1 MGRVKFLGDS
11 YQRLNSFPRLVIKDA
26 GYQLGL
32 VEAGEEPLDWKPMP
46 SVGPGVREIRIWA
59 SDGTFRV
66 IYVVRSTVGVFVLH
80 AFAKK
85 TEQTSKRDINLAR
98 ARLKEVP

>member
-11 YQRLNSFPRLVIKDA
+11 YDRLNSFPRQVIRDA

-59 SDGTFRV
+59 SDGTYRV
-66 IYVVRSTVGVFVLH
+66 IYVARSKIGVFVLH
-80 AFAKK
+80 AFVKK
-85 TEQTSKRDINLAR
+85 TQQTSKRDIDLAR

>member
-11 YQRLNSFPRLVIKDA
+11 LQRIKDFPRSASKDA

-32 VEAGEEPLDWKPMP
+32 VENGEEPLDWKPMP
-46 SVGPGVREIRIWA
+46 TVGPGVREIRIWA

-66 IYVVRSTVGVFVLH
+66 TYVVRSRIGVFVLH
-80 AFAKK
+80 AFAKT
-85 TEQTSKRDINLAR
+85 TELTSKRDIDLAR
-98 ARLKEVP
+98 ARLKDVP

>member
-11 YQRLNSFPRLVIKDA
+11 FQRLNAFPRLVIKDA

-66 IYVVRSTVGVFVLH
+66 IYVVKSKVGVFVLH
-80 AFAKK
+80 AFVKK
-85 TEQTSKRDINLAR
+85 TQQTSKRDIDLAR

>member
-11 YQRLNSFPRLVIKDA
+11 YQRLNSFPTIVIKDA

-32 VEAGEEPLDWKPMP
+32 VEDGDEPLDWKPMP
-46 SVGPGVREIRIWA
+46 SIGPGVREIRIWV
-59 SDGTFRV
+59 SDGTYRV
-66 IYVVRSTVGVFVLH
+66 IYVVRSRIGVFVLH
-80 AFAKK
+80 AFMKK
-85 TEQTSKRDINLAR
+85 TEQTSKRDIDLAR